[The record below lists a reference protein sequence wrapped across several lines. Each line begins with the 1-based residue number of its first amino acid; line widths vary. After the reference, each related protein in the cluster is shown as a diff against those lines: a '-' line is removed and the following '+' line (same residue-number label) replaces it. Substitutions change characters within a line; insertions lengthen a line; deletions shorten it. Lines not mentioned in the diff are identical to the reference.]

1 MVRPNKRIAGG
12 LAAFAVTAGG
22 LLAFAPQAH
31 AAGPANT
38 QVSCAIPDDVKTYM
52 GGKSTITGAQ
62 KFTVTGPATVTAGQ
76 AIKLKVDPG
85 PSPASSPPVPATVK
99 VTSTMDFKTNTGAT
113 ITATSAVG
121 SLTLPAASA
130 PLDIAPFDLSVTVPA
145 AAKDKFEL
153 SPTKFS
159 LKIEVPEAGLT
170 IAVPC
175 TTTSTAVAYSATI
188 PGTGTGSTPKA
199 STTPTTSSTPTARTT
214 TPAATSAGAGD
225 TLPKTGPLDDAL
237 SMGLLGGTVGL
248 LGIGGVLLAT
258 RRVRAQCGA

>member
-22 LLAFAPQAH
+22 LLALAPQAH

-38 QVSCAIPDDVKTYM
+38 QVSCSIPEDVKSYM
-52 GGKSTITGAQ
+52 GGKAVITGAQ
-62 KFTVTGPATVTAGQ
+62 KFTVTGPATVKAGQ
-76 AIKLKVDPG
+76 AVKLKVDPG
-85 PSPASSPPVPATVK
+85 PSPAESPPLPVTVK
-99 VTSTMDFKTNTGAT
+99 VTSTMDFKTNTGST
-113 ITATSAVG
+113 ITATGAAG
-121 SLTLPAASA
+121 NLTLPAKSA
-130 PLDIAPFDLSVTVPA
+130 PLDIAPFDLTVNVPA

-159 LKIEVPEAGLT
+159 LKIEVADAGLT

-175 TTTSTAVAYSATI
+175 KTTATAVAYSATI
-188 PGTGTGSTPKA
+188 PAAATTSTTTTTGNTTAGQTATGT
-199 STTPTTSSTPTARTT
+199 TTAGATT
-214 TPAATSAGAGD
+214 TTTGG

-258 RRVRAQCGA
+258 RRVRAQRSA